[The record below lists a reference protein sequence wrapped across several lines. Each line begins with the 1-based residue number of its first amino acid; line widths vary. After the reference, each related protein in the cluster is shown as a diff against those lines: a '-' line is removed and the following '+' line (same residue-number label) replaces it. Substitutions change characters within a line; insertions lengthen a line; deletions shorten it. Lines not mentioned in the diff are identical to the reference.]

1 MDEIIMEQLYKVLAR
16 VDDAGR
22 VVEINSSEF
31 LADVTGWT
39 EIDSGYGDKYHHA
52 QGNYFDKPLCDERG
66 IYRYKAYQF
75 VDAPA
80 GKIIARFFKNGEE
93 YVILERTQ
101 EEMDADYVPP
111 EVKPTDTER
120 ILQLE
125 SEKKLLTAQ
134 VQALSDRNDFMEDCI
149 AEMATI
155 VYA

>member
-1 MDEIIMEQLYKVLAR
+1 MEFKPYIVYVKT
-16 VDDAGR
+16 DDANR
-22 VVEINSSEF
+22 ITAVNSSTF
-31 LADVTGWT
+31 LTDTDGWT

-52 QGNYFDKPLCDERG
+52 QGNYFDKPLYDERG
-66 IYRYKAYQF
+66 ICRYKL
-75 VDAPA
+75 V
-80 GKIIARFFKNGEE
+80 NGRP
-93 YVILERTQ
+93 VERTQ

-111 EVKPTDTER
+111 EVKPTDAER

>member
-1 MDEIIMEQLYKVLAR
+1 MEMRPYIVYVKVDESNR
-16 VDDAGR
+16 VTS
-22 VVEINSSEF
+22 INSSAF

-52 QGNYFDKPLCDERG
+52 QGNYFDKPLYDERS
-66 IYRYKAYQF
+66 ICRYKL
-75 VDAPA
+75 VSGRP
-80 GKIIARFFKNGEE
+80 
-93 YVILERTQ
+93 VERTQ

-111 EVKPTDTER
+111 EVKPTDAER
-120 ILQLE
+120 ISQLE

>member
-1 MDEIIMEQLYKVLAR
+1 MKMQPYVVYVKVDESNRITA
-16 VDDAGR
+16 
-22 VVEINSSEF
+22 INSSAF

-52 QGNYFDKPLCDERG
+52 QGNYFDKPLYDERG
-66 IYRYKAYQF
+66 ICRYKL
-75 VDAPA
+75 V
-80 GKIIARFFKNGEE
+80 NGRP
-93 YVILERTQ
+93 VERTQ

-111 EVKPTDTER
+111 KVKPTDTER

>member
-1 MDEIIMEQLYKVLAR
+1 MNMQPYIVYVRVNDTGRIIA
-16 VDDAGR
+16 
-22 VVEINSSEF
+22 INSSAF

-66 IYRYKAYQF
+66 IYRYKL
-75 VDAPA
+75 VDGRP
-80 GKIIARFFKNGEE
+80 
-93 YVILERTQ
+93 VERTQ
-101 EEMDADYVPP
+101 EEMDADYTPP
-111 EVKPTDTER
+111 EIKPTDAER
-120 ILQLE
+120 ISKLE

>member
-1 MDEIIMEQLYKVLAR
+1 MKTKPHIVYVKT
-16 VDDAGR
+16 DDSNRITG
-22 VVEINSSEF
+22 VNSSAF
-31 LADVTGWT
+31 LRDITGWI
-39 EIDSGYGDKYHHA
+39 EIDQGFGDKYHHA

-66 IYRYKAYQF
+66 IYRYKL
-75 VDAPA
+75 VD
-80 GKIIARFFKNGEE
+80 GKP
-93 YVILERTQ
+93 VERTQ

-111 EVKPTDTER
+111 EVKPTDAER
-120 ILQLE
+120 ISQLE